1 MDVSANGMALPL
13 EPCRV
18 ASPKDKGKVE
28 RDVQTIREEFKKIQA
43 LNPALSIFQS
53 NANIRQWLKEQ
64 YGKREHGTTH
74 EKPFEVFSEIEQ
86 PLLKNLPSE
95 PFDLSQWK
103 QATVHPDCYIQF
115 NKKAYSVAY
124 KYIGKTL
131 WIRGTNNIVQM
142 FYQEQLIKQ
151 HTAAVGFRRTDIK
164 DFPENIQAALDK
176 SMPLYLQNKAKQI
189 GENFYLLI
197 RNTLKPNSFLK
208 LSNAQGLV
216 SLSDKHSSEIVEQ
229 SAAYCLEHCAC
240 VNYKLFKNVV
250 EKITMQQ
257 QNADEVIA
265 SDSQTES
272 FIREAEYFTKTQQL

>member
-1 MDVSANGMALPL
+1 MAQHYGCFL

-28 RDVQTIREEFKKIQA
+28 RDVKTIREEFKKMLAI
-43 LNPALSIFQS
+43 NPALSVSQS
-53 NANIRQWLKEQ
+53 NTNIQQWLKEK

-74 EKPFEVFSEIEQ
+74 EKPFEVFSQIEQ
-86 PLLKNLPSE
+86 PLLKKLPQE
-95 PFDLSQWK
+95 QFDLSQWK

-115 NKKAYSVAY
+115 NKKSYSVPY
-124 KYIGKTL
+124 QYMGKTL

-142 FYQEQLIKQ
+142 FYQERLIKQ
-151 HTAAVGFRRTDIK
+151 HTAAVGFRRTDAN

-176 SMPLYLQNKAKQI
+176 GMPLWLQNKAKRI

-197 RNTLKPNSFLK
+197 RNTLKPNSFIK
-208 LSNAQGLV
+208 LRNAQGLV
-216 SLSDKHSSEIVEQ
+216 GLSDKHNSEIIEQ
-229 SAAYCLEHCAC
+229 SAAYCLEHYAS

-250 EKITMQQ
+250 EKISMQQ
-257 QNADEVIA
+257 QSADEIIV
-265 SDSQTES
+265 SDSQTQS